1 MSDTLQGQLE
11 GKGIRVAI
19 VVSRFNELVTGRLL
33 AGAQDCLE
41 RHGCAEKD
49 HTVVRV
55 PGSWE
60 LPLAANRLAATKR
73 FDAIVALGALIRG
86 ETPHFDFLAAQVARG
101 MAEVGMRSGIPVI
114 FGVLTTETVEQAL
127 DRAGAKTGNKGWDAA
142 MSAIEMVNLFRGLD
156 RAKTK

>member
-60 LPLAANRLAATKR
+60 LPLAANRLAGTKR
-73 FDAIVALGALIRG
+73 FDAIIALGALVRG

-101 MAEVGMRSGIPVI
+101 IAEVGMRSGIPVI

-156 RAKTK
+156 RVKTK

>member
-1 MSDTLQGQLE
+1 MSDTLQGHLE

-41 RHGCAEKD
+41 RHGCSDKD
-49 HTVVRV
+49 LTIVRV

-60 LPLAANRLAATKR
+60 LPLAANRLAVTKR
-73 FDAIVALGALIRG
+73 FDAIVALGALVRG

-101 MAEVGMRSGIPVI
+101 IAEVGMRSGIPVI

-156 RAKTK
+156 RVKTK

>member
-11 GKGIRVAI
+11 GKGIRVAL

-33 AGAQDCLE
+33 AGAEDCLE
-41 RHGCAEKD
+41 RHGCAVKD
-49 HTVVRV
+49 RTVVRV

-73 FDAIVALGALIRG
+73 FDAIIALGALVRG